1 MSEFQMQGTTIL
13 SESNGNVTWG
23 AGAPAGSL
31 LKVYSVTFTGITSTI
46 SQSENFQPVG
56 GTSTGNLTITTD
68 TPINSNSKYLLMAHV
83 THSISSSSRLTFR
96 FYDDTG
102 GANTAIEGALS
113 DQNGS
118 SRVRGSFGPGH
129 WSTGPSIYPTNV
141 SSMNHLYAPSSSTA
155 LTLSVKGAL
164 NDTTTHYY
172 NRAIA
177 TNDVDWMSDSVSSFT
192 VMEIAG

>member
-1 MSEFQMQGTTIL
+1 MADFQLSGNTVL
-13 SESNGNVTWG
+13 SESGGTVTWG
-23 AGAPAGSL
+23 TGAPAGAL

-46 SQSENFQPVG
+46 SHSEDYQPVG
-56 GTSTGNLTITTD
+56 GTSSGNLTITTG
-68 TPINSNSKYLLMAHV
+68 TPVNSNSKYLLMAHV
-83 THSISSSSRLTFR
+83 THSISSSARITFR

-102 GANTAIEGALS
+102 GANTAIQGALS
-113 DQNGS
+113 DQHGS
-118 SRVRGSFGPGH
+118 NRVRGSFGPGH
-129 WSTGPSIYPTNV
+129 WSTGPSTYPTNV

-177 TNDVDWMSDSVSSFT
+177 TNDVIWMSDSVSSFT